1 MASFIVAQSD
11 VILHRDNNDRKVTE
25 LGIRVMVEPLLH
37 ELHVEAKLVNAMV
50 RAVPLATTREAVTR
64 AGLNLMDA
72 VSVADSP
79 AHMVL
84 NLRRILS
91 EATLWEALSARS
103 EQIGTRL
110 LAYHEVA
117 HSRRRLLIQV

>member
-1 MASFIVAQSD
+1 
-11 VILHRDNNDRKVTE
+11 
-25 LGIRVMVEPLLH
+25 MVEPLLH

-117 HSRRRLLIQV
+117 HSMRRLLIQV

>member
-1 MASFIVAQSD
+1 
-11 VILHRDNNDRKVTE
+11 
-25 LGIRVMVEPLLH
+25 
-37 ELHVEAKLVNAMV
+37 
-50 RAVPLATTREAVTR
+50 
-64 AGLNLMDA
+64 
-72 VSVADSP
+72 
-79 AHMVL
+79 L

-117 HSRRRLLIQV
+117 HSMRRLLIQV